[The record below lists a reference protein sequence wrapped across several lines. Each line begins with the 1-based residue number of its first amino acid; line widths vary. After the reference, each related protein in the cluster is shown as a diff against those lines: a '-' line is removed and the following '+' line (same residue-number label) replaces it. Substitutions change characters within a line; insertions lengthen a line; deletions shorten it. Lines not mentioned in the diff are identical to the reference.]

1 MDKVGW
7 VKLGVCALYLLLVWV
22 CLALPLTWQ
31 ANVSLGLLVAV
42 SATHAYECIIY
53 RDMVAEA
60 PGSGAWNY
68 LNVFLFGVI
77 HKLVMKHAIRDAR
90 R

>member
-1 MDKVGW
+1 MDKVTW
-7 VKLGVCALYLLLVWV
+7 LKLGICTFYSLLIWV

-31 ANVSLGLLVAV
+31 GNVSLGLLVAI
-42 SATHAYECIIY
+42 ATTHVYECIMY
-53 RDMVAEA
+53 RDMVDEA
-60 PGSGAWNY
+60 PGSNGWNY

-77 HKLVMKHAIRDAR
+77 QKLIMKHAIRDAR